1 MPSEDQSQPLAAPE
15 KSLSGIALEAIIR
28 RQEAAANGE
37 MTSAAATNKKDTAAS
52 AATNKKDTAAAA
64 VTKEKKAA
72 NPFLNMFNDSMF
84 TQELTETMEGG
95 EGEGAH
101 QNILDTSWGLKIE
114 VHELCAHWIRIL
126 GPIFAFSRCGPR
138 NSGLHLTVSF
148 LVNLQIR
155 IHKLNKFSITD
166 PVRIRII
173 YYLRNLRKRSIF
185 YHF

>member
-1 MPSEDQSQPLAAPE
+1 MTTLQYTVLYLQEKKKRKSSNVMPSEDQSQPLAAPE

-28 RQEAAANGE
+28 RQEAAANE
-37 MTSAAATNKKDTAAS
+37 ETRSAATTNKDTAA

-64 VTKEKKAA
+64 ATNEKKAA

-114 VHELCAHWIRIL
+114 VRVLCTYTL
-126 GPIFAFSRCGPR
+126 
-138 NSGLHLTVSF
+138 
-148 LVNLQIR
+148 
-155 IHKLNKFSITD
+155 D
-166 PVRIRII
+166 PNFKSDFR
-173 YYLRNLRKRSIF
+173 F
-185 YHF
+185 